1 MIVSIIAAI
10 GKNGELGLQGKIPWH
25 IPADFKHFKETTVG
39 HHLIMGRKT
48 FESIGK
54 PLPGRKT
61 IVLTRGHRKIDGV
74 DCVSAVS
81 KALEICAQR
90 GEDEVFIA
98 GGGEIYNLFLPHAQR
113 LYISEVDFEGE
124 ADAIFP
130 KINLDHWHEVSAENF
145 EASGNSPAWSLK
157 KYELA
162 KKL

>member
-10 GKNGELGLQGKIPWH
+10 GKNGELGLQGQIPWH
-25 IPADFKHFKETTVG
+25 IPADFKHFKETTLG

-61 IVLTRGHRKIDGV
+61 IVLTRGQKKIEGV
-74 DCVSAVS
+74 DCVSAAS
-81 KALEICAQR
+81 KALDLCAQR

-124 ADAIFP
+124 ADAFFP
-130 KINLDHWHEVSAENF
+130 KINLDHWNEVSAHQY
-145 EASGNSPAWSLK
+145 EANQKSPAWCLK
-157 KYELA
+157 KFELSR
-162 KKL
+162 KF

>member
-10 GKNGELGLQGKIPWH
+10 GKNGELGFQGKIPWH
-25 IPADFKHFKETTVG
+25 IPADFKHFKETTLG

-61 IVLTRGHRKIDGV
+61 IVLTRGHKKIEGV

-113 LYISEVDFEGE
+113 LYIS
-124 ADAIFP
+124 
-130 KINLDHWHEVSAENF
+130 
-145 EASGNSPAWSLK
+145 
-157 KYELA
+157 
-162 KKL
+162 

>member
-10 GKNGELGLQGKIPWH
+10 GKNGELGFQGKIPWH
-25 IPADFKHFKETTVG
+25 IPADFKHFKETTLG

-48 FESIGK
+48 FESIGN

-61 IVLTRGHRKIDGV
+61 IVLTRGHHKIEGV

-81 KALEICAQR
+81 KALELCGQR

-113 LYISEVDFEGE
+113 LYISEVDYEGE
-124 ADAIFP
+124 ADAVFP
-130 KINLDHWHEVSAENF
+130 KINLDHWHEVSSDRFDPTEK
-145 EASGNSPAWSLK
+145 SPGWCLK
-157 KYELA
+157 KFELSV
-162 KKL
+162 K

>member
-10 GKNGELGLQGKIPWH
+10 GKNGELGFQGKIPWH
-25 IPADFKHFKETTVG
+25 IPADFKHFKETTLG

-61 IVLTRGHRKIDGV
+61 IVLTRSNKKIEGV

-81 KALEICAQR
+81 KALAICAQR

-124 ADAIFP
+124 ADTVFP
-130 KINLDHWHEVSAENF
+130 EINMEHWHELSVEKF
-145 EASGNSPAWSLK
+145 DPTEKTPGWCLK
-157 KYELA
+157 IYDLKI
-162 KKL
+162 